1 MRVNSS
7 PAIGALAPKATA
19 VAACDGLA
27 ELAQRPLFEP
37 LRALLLALHA
47 SGRCGLDELNL
58 LVAAR
63 HAGAPPVHGLRFV
76 APDSVAIAYEQRIVS
91 RGEVVTRPGNWH
103 DLFNALV
110 WMRFPRTKRV
120 LAELHASGPSAPG
133 AGGRRG
139 PLRDAATQFDESGIV
154 VAASDAGL
162 LDLLAARRWRE
173 LFWDRRG
180 EVERHMRF
188 LVFGHGLY
196 DALRSPFYRMCGRA
210 ALLTVPQRRLD
221 GPVETLCDHADGIV
235 AGRFAGR
242 TWYPRPKA
250 LLALPLLGIPGVCAD
265 NEHPGY
271 YDDTVQFRPP
281 PEP

>member
-1 MRVNSS
+1 MRVNSGQ
-7 PAIGALAPKATA
+7 AMGAAALKEGATA
-19 VAACDGLA
+19 RCDGLA

-37 LRALLLALHA
+37 LQALLSALHE
-47 SGRCGLDELNL
+47 SGGCGLDELNV

-63 HAGAPPVHGLRFV
+63 HAGAPSVHGLRFV
-76 APDSVAIAYEQRIVS
+76 APDTAAIAYEQRIVS

-110 WMRFPRTKRV
+110 WMRFPRTKHV
-120 LAELHASGPSAPG
+120 LAELHASGLSAPG
-133 AGGRRG
+133 ADGRRG

-154 VAASDAGL
+154 VAASDASL

-173 LFWDRRG
+173 LFWNRRG

-188 LVFGHGLY
+188 VVFGHGLY
-196 DALRSPFYRMCGRA
+196 DALRAPFYRMCGRA
-210 ALLTVPQRRLD
+210 ALLTLPRRRLD
-221 GPVETLCDHADGIV
+221 DPVEMLCDHADGIV
-235 AGRFAGR
+235 ADRFAAR

-265 NEHPGY
+265 NEHAGY
-271 YDDTVQFRPP
+271 YDDILQFRPAP
-281 PEP
+281 AS